1 MNTSFI
7 DYKKRKLFREVIQM
21 VDFMVKQ
28 KEEEE
33 RILRE
38 QQERAEANALLESE
52 AITTSG
58 Q

>member
-7 DYKKRKLFREVIQM
+7 DYKKRKLFKEVIQM
-21 VDFMVKQ
+21 VDYMVKQ

-38 QQERAEANALLESE
+38 QKE
-52 AITTSG
+52 
-58 Q
+58 

>member
-52 AITTSG
+52 SITTSG

>member
-38 QQERAEANALLESE
+38 QQEKAEANALLESE

-58 Q
+58 

>member
-38 QQERAEANALLESE
+38 Q
-52 AITTSG
+52 
-58 Q
+58 